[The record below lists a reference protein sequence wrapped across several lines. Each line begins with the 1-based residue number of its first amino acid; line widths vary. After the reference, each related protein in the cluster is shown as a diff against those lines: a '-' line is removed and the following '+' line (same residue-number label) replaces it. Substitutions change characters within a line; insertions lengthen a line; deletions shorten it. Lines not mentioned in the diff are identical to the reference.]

1 MRRNHDF
8 TNSHLT
14 RQTARRAGFDP
25 RLHSGQA
32 IALSV
37 SVSQEDQP
45 FITRFEVAA
54 LTLGLM
60 AITSSVIFEALTR

>member
-1 MRRNHDF
+1 MRSDHDF

-14 RQTARRAGFDP
+14 RQTAFRSRI
-25 RLHSGQA
+25 HSGQA
-32 IALSV
+32 IAVSL

-54 LTLGLM
+54 LTVGVM
-60 AITSSVIFEALTR
+60 AIVSSGIFETLIR